1 MRPEKPVYASP
12 RLSQV
17 SPMFNCLWNIS
28 NVRLIDDG
36 PLSSFQGRLSSASPF
51 HTSLS
56 GDRWYDVF
64 GFVTAGSVLT
74 SSKLLI
80 FRDKSHLWWLLSPPV
95 YLLANVLFSSFF
107 LSSFFLFL
115 FLCFFFFFCFVLFS
129 FVFVECHQ
137 QIVASLWCQR
147 FCT

>member
-51 HTSLS
+51 HTSLFPAIDGMMFS
-56 GDRWYDVF
+56 
-64 GFVTAGSVLT
+64 A
-74 SSKLLI
+74 
-80 FRDKSHLWWLLSPPV
+80 LWPQVV
-95 YLLANVLFSSFF
+95 Y
-107 LSSFFLFL
+107 
-115 FLCFFFFFCFVLFS
+115 
-129 FVFVECHQ
+129 
-137 QIVASLWCQR
+137 
-147 FCT
+147 